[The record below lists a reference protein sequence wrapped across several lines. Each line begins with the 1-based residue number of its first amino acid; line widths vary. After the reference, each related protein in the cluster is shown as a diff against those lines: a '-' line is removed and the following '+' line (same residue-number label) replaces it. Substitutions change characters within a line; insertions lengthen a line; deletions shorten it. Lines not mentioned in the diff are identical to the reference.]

1 MIRITLA
8 DDHTIIRDGLKK
20 IISTVPDMQVVGEA
34 ADGHELLSL
43 LRLDLPDVLLL
54 DMSMPGRSGILLIQ
68 QLRASHPALPILVLS
83 MYRESQYAVQAIRA
97 GAAGYLTKNVESD
110 QLLGAIR
117 KVARGGTVV
126 SPTIADRLVMQARQP
141 EAVLPHA
148 RLTARELQVFQMLAE
163 GQGKRQDGE
172 HPQGQ
177 YPGQDGD
184 LLDSRDG
191 ALRHP
196 SRAARRSG
204 GRCGL
209 VCAVRL
215 SESLGPIQPILM

>member
-43 LRLDLPDVLLL
+43 LRLDVPDVLLL

-68 QLRASHPALPILVLS
+68 QIRASHPALPILVLS

-163 GQGKRQDGE
+163 GQGINE
-172 HPQGQ
+172 IAV
-177 YPGQDGD
+177 
-184 LLDSRDG
+184 
-191 ALRHP
+191 ALSLSAKTVSTHKANILGKMDI
-196 SRAARRSG
+196 SSTA
-204 GRCGL
+204 GL
-209 VCAVRL
+209 VHYAIRHGL
-215 SESLGPIQPILM
+215 LAEAGDAA